1 MPVVNRADP
10 NKASRWERRG
20 PRLGRGQP
28 NVPLGGRGLLTLSPR
43 FWVLLVLTGIAAGL
57 GGVLL
62 TLVLHGVQHLGFGYL
77 EGSFLQGVQ
86 EASALHRVV
95 VVTLGGAVVALAAWL
110 LPRLFPRETSG
121 VAEVLWL
128 EDRRMGLGRTIA
140 SGLVQ
145 EVTVALG
152 SSLGREAAPKE
163 IGAAVGFRLSE
174 LVGLPV
180 EQRRVLVAA
189 GAGAGM
195 AAVYNVPLGGA
206 LFAAEVLL
214 GSVALTNLVPV
225 LLAAVVAT
233 VVGWIYIPQQPIYLI
248 PPWQGTSSLLVW
260 AVLFGPVAGLVAAG
274 FVRAVAWAKLHR
286 PSTRRGRVIVPV
298 PVFAALGALSIA
310 FPYVLGNGKGPAQ
323 LAFDGAGSLALLA
336 ALVVLKPLATVASL
350 RAGATGGLF
359 TPTLATGALLGAA
372 AGRLW
377 LHLSPGAAG
386 LGAFAVVGGC
396 ALLAAGTQGPLSAMV
411 LVFELTH
418 SDESLL
424 PACLVAVIGA
434 VLVARWTDQRS
445 IYTAAFAR
453 DSEPP
458 NATPDA

>member
-1 MPVVNRADP
+1 VSQAEVPGR
-10 NKASRWERRG
+10 SRWARRG

-43 FWVLLVLTGIAAGL
+43 FWILLVLTGVAAGV
-57 GGVLL
+57 GGAVL
-62 TLVLHGVQHLGFGYL
+62 TLILHAVQHLSFDYS
-77 EGSFLQGVQ
+77 EGAFLYGVQ
-86 EASALHRVV
+86 RASYARRVI
-95 VVTLGGAVVALAAWL
+95 VVTLAGVVVALAGWL
-110 LPRLFPRETSG
+110 FLRILPNEASG
-121 VAEVLWL
+121 VSEVLWL
-128 EDRRMGLGRTIA
+128 DDRRMGLRQTMA

-145 EVTVALG
+145 VVTVAMG

-163 IGAAVGFRLSE
+163 FGAAVGFRLSE
-174 LVGLPV
+174 RVGLPA

-195 AAVYNVPLGGA
+195 AGVYNVPLGGA

-214 GSVALTNLVPV
+214 GSIALSALLPV
-225 LLAAVVAT
+225 LIAAVIAT
-233 VVGWIYIPQQPIYLI
+233 VVAWVYIPQEPIYVI
-248 PPWQGTSSLLVW
+248 PHWHGTSSLLVW
-260 AVLFGPVAGLVAAG
+260 ALLFGPIAGVAAAA

-286 PSTRRGRVIVPV
+286 ASKGWQRTAVAV
-298 PVFAALGALSIA
+298 PVFAALGVLSIA
-310 FPYVLGNGKGPAQ
+310 YPHVLGNGKGPTQ
-323 LAFDGAGSLALLA
+323 LAFDGSGSLALLA
-336 ALVVLKPLATVASL
+336 ALVLLKPLATVACL
-350 RAGATGGLF
+350 RVGAVGGLF

-377 LHLSPGAAG
+377 TDVTPGKVG
-386 LGAFAVVGGC
+386 LGAFAVVGGA

-418 SDESLL
+418 ADESLL

-434 VLVARWTDQRS
+434 VVVARWADQRS

-453 DSEPP
+453 DSEPHES
-458 NATPDA
+458 

>member
-1 MPVVNRADP
+1 MSRAEVTP
-10 NKASRWERRG
+10 TSRWDRRG

-43 FWVLLVLTGIAAGL
+43 FWLLLVITGVAAGL

-62 TLVLHGVQHLGFGYL
+62 TLVLHVVQHLGFGYT
-77 EGSFLQGVQ
+77 EGSYLQGVQ
-86 EASALHRVV
+86 EASPLRRVV
-95 VVTLGGAVVALAAWL
+95 VVTLAGAVVAFAAWL
-110 LPRLFPRETSG
+110 LPRVFPRDTHG

-128 EDRRMGLGRTIA
+128 RDRRMGLGKTVA
-140 SGLVQ
+140 SGVVQ
-145 EVTVALG
+145 VVTVAMG

-163 IGAAVGFRLSE
+163 LGAAVGFRLSE
-174 LVGLPV
+174 LVGLPA

-214 GSVALTNLVPV
+214 GSVALTGLVPV
-225 LLAAVVAT
+225 LLASVIAT
-233 VVGWIYIPQQPIYLI
+233 VVAWVYIPQQSIYTI
-248 PPWQGTSSLLVW
+248 PAWQGTSSLLVW
-260 AVLFGPVAGLVAAG
+260 AVVFGPVAGLVAAG
-274 FVRAVAWAKLHR
+274 FVRAVAWANLHR
-286 PSTRRGRVIVPV
+286 PSTGRGRVVVPI
-298 PVFAALGALSIA
+298 PAFAALGALSIA

-336 ALVVLKPLATVASL
+336 ALVVLKPLATVVSL

-386 LGAFAVVGGC
+386 LGAFAVVGAC

-453 DSEPP
+453 DGDAPP
-458 NATPDA
+458 E